1 MSLVDRV
8 RVCRRCDLARYPR
21 FRVGD
26 AAVGWVRPDIAR
38 RLRDFPDTF
47 VVADESVRLHPRL
60 GDFDS
65 RSRAVEAVL
74 LRLRDDGLVPGWRDE
89 AYPVGTDFHLPPLL
103 KMERA
108 AVAGFGVRAYGVHV
122 NGHVETRPD
131 SNEGLRLWVGRRS
144 RSKQTAP
151 GKLDHLV
158 AGGQPFGIGLMD
170 NVVKE
175 CAEEA
180 AIPEALARTARPAGL
195 VSYVMENEEGIRN
208 DVLFVYDL
216 AVPAAF
222 SPRNTDGEIDDFFLW
237 PVERV
242 IETMAAGDDFK
253 FNVALVVID
262 FLVRRGLIGPEDR
275 DYLEIVHGLRL
286 DAQDTPGIT

>member
-1 MSLVDRV
+1 MSLVERI
-8 RVCRRCDLARYPR
+8 RACQRRDLARYAR

-26 AAVGWVRPDIAR
+26 DAVGWVRPDIAR
-38 RLRDFPDTF
+38 RLRDFPETF
-47 VVADESVRLHPRL
+47 VVDGSVSLHPRL

-65 RSRAVEAVL
+65 RSRAMEAVL
-74 LRLRDDGLVPGWRDE
+74 LKLRDDGLVPGWRDE
-89 AYPVGTDFHLPPLL
+89 AYPVGLDFHLPPLL

-108 AVAGFGVRAYGVHV
+108 AAAGFGVRAYGVHV
-122 NGHVETRPD
+122 NGYVETRPGG
-131 SNEGLRLWVGRRS
+131 NEGLQIWVGRRS

-180 AIPEALARTARPAGL
+180 AIPEALARMARPAGF
-195 VSYVMENEEGIRN
+195 VSYVMENAEGIRN

-216 AVPAAF
+216 AVPADF
-222 SPRNTDGEIDDFFLW
+222 RPRNTDGEIDEFFLW

-242 IETMAAGDDFK
+242 IETLAAGDDFK
-253 FNVALVVID
+253 FNVALVLID
-262 FLVRRGLIGPEDR
+262 LLVRRGLVGPEDR

-286 DAQDTPGIT
+286 DARGMSALT